1 MQAVST
7 MLIAQLTRLG
17 LSPAAAEMIW
27 LVAALALLALAA
39 GLVSRLTRAL
49 LIPFLLRATSLSKSD
64 WDDRLAENR
73 FFQPLTL
80 LIPLVFFYSVLD
92 IFFVGAPL
100 LAEGLGRLAM
110 VLLVFPVLRM
120 VRALLAT
127 VEDIYKR
134 SEISRRKPIGGY
146 LSVVRIT
153 LYILAGIFIF
163 STLTGRSPWGIFSV
177 FGGLTAIVLLVF
189 KDTILGFVASLQ
201 LAGYDMV
208 RVGDWIEMS
217 KAGADGEVIE
227 VSITTVKVRNWDK
240 TITTIPTYSLVAD
253 AFKNWRGMSESG
265 GRRIKRALLLDIGS
279 VKFCLPAEAA
289 RLQEIEPP
297 YGFAATVSVPPAGRP
312 TNLGLFRGYVKSY
325 LQAHPRI
332 NQNMTLLVRHLAP
345 SEKGLPLEIYAFSRD
360 QDWAVYEDIQADI
373 FDHLLAILPEF
384 GLRAFQE
391 PGGADL
397 DLLREN
403 SSFTAAAPFPVMA
416 TPPPAATD

>member
-1 MQAVST
+1 MQGLAQ
-7 MLIAQLTRLG
+7 ICIKQLTRLG
-17 LSPAAAEMIW
+17 LPPAAAEMIW
-27 LVAALALLALAA
+27 VTASLVLLGMAA
-39 GLVSRLTRAL
+39 GLVSRMTRRF

-64 WDDRLAENR
+64 WDDRLAENQ

-80 LIPLVFFYSVLD
+80 LVPLVFCYSVLD
-92 IFFVGAPL
+92 L
-100 LAEGLGRLAM
+100 LFTGHPVVAAGLGRLVM
-110 VLLVFPVLRM
+110 VLLVFPALRM
-120 VRALLAT
+120 VKALLT
-127 VEDIYKR
+127 TIEDIYKR
-134 SEISRRKPIGGY
+134 NEISRRKPIGGY
-146 LSVVRIT
+146 LSVLRII
-153 LYILAGIFIF
+153 LYILAGIFMF
-163 STLTGRSPWGIFSV
+163 STLTDRSPWGFFSV

-208 RVGDWIEMS
+208 RVGDWIEMGN
-217 KAGADGEVIE
+217 AGADGEVVE

-279 VKFCLPAEAA
+279 VHFCPPAEAA
-289 RLQEIEPP
+289 RLREIRPP
-297 YGFAATVSVPPAGRP
+297 HGHPAAAADPGVERP
-312 TNLGLFRGYVKSY
+312 TNLGLFRSYVKSY
-325 LQAHPRI
+325 LCDHPRI

-345 SEKGLPLEIYAFSRD
+345 TEKGQPLEIYAFSRD
-360 QDWAVYEDIQADI
+360 QEWAVYEDLQADI

-397 DLLREN
+397 TRLGGGGDGALGC
-403 SSFTAAAPFPVMA
+403 
-416 TPPPAATD
+416 